1 MFFDIT
7 KECRKKTLNQ
17 NESPIPSPLMSNP
30 KRVHCFNE
38 FESKRS
44 YHSFCNG
51 NNGNI
56 SSNELSSG
64 SASFDITLSEFDLIQ
79 KRTTSNNSLNKH
91 IKWIYP
97 QTNSSPILRN
107 SQKNGKILNDSVPI
121 LHKEMHSLSNSA
133 HTLTHQQ
140 IDNSMLGKSETPKRS
155 KRKNRHQTNCET
167 HQTNAR
173 THQRHQLLKET
184 NMSLNEIKR
193 QKMRQKKIR
202 RRVNRRLNKKFAN
215 IVKNS
220 EKNLK
225 NL

>member
-1 MFFDIT
+1 MDII
-7 KECRKKTLNQ
+7 KECRKKTLNP

-38 FESKRS
+38 KESKRS

-51 NNGNI
+51 NNGSI

-79 KRTTSNNSLNKH
+79 TRTTSNNSLNKH

-107 SQKNGKILNDSVPI
+107 SKKNGKRLNDSVP
-121 LHKEMHSLSNSA
+121 EMHSLFNSA
-133 HTLTHQQ
+133 HTLTHEQ

-155 KRKNRHQTNCET
+155 KRKNRHQRSGERNGESIA
-167 HQTNAR
+167 QT
-173 THQRHQLLKET
+173 HQLLKES

-193 QKMRQKKIR
+193 QKMRQKQIR
-202 RRVNRRLNKKFAN
+202 RRINRRLNKKFAN
-215 IVKNS
+215 ISNKATTFLSNERIGS
-220 EKNLK
+220 
-225 NL
+225 